1 MCRQATALVRKP
13 RPRGNLVDEL
23 GAALEAETFK
33 QSAQRVGA
41 ALIAVEQITVRVFAL
56 RRVACRKS
64 NFDLP

>member
-1 MCRQATALVRKP
+1 MGVD
-13 RPRGNLVDEL
+13 LVDEL

-41 ALIAVEQITVRVFAL
+41 ALIAVEQITVRIFAL